1 MEQSLE
7 VHTLS
12 MSLQSAVN
20 LARQVFPRGWAPVL
34 AAAAHYVPTLQQ
46 YRARLVDGTD
56 MYLDLREYMCFG
68 YFFHGGL
75 PHEFGTLK
83 LLRRTLGE
91 GGVFVD
97 VGANIGY
104 FTKLASTLV
113 GKTGAVFAFEPMPA
127 ALKLLRMNSTQ
138 LSNVTIFPLAL
149 SIKKGTAIFYVREK
163 GDMSSLTHDS
173 HARPVQITVSTL
185 DELLVEQPRMD
196 LIKIDVEGSE
206 LDVLRGGRMTLSRH
220 RPIVYFELL
229 PCFTAQRGIGLG
241 TFEEFFEEFQYVLRW
256 INHSESDPSLFGEE
270 PSTYVVA
277 VPKEREKELG
287 WSG

>member
-1 MEQSLE
+1 
-7 VHTLS
+7 

-20 LARQVFPRGWAPVL
+20 LARHLVPRGWAPVL
-34 AAAAHYVPTLQQ
+34 SAAAHYVPTLQQ
-46 YRARLVDGTD
+46 YRARLADGND

-68 YFFHGGL
+68 YFFYGGL
-75 PHEFGTLK
+75 PHEFGTVK
-83 LLRRTLGE
+83 LLRRVLGE

-104 FTKLASTLV
+104 FTKLASSVV
-113 GKTGAVFAFEPMPA
+113 GKTGGVFAFEPMPA
-127 ALKLLRMNSTQ
+127 ALNLLRLNSAL

-149 SIKKGTAIFYVREK
+149 SNKKGTATFYVRKK
-163 GDMSSLTHDS
+163 GDTSSLSHDLS
-173 HARPVQITVSTL
+173 AKPVQVTVSTL
-185 DELLVEQPRMD
+185 DDLLAEQPRID

-206 LDVLRGGRMTLSRH
+206 LEVLHGGRTTLSRC

-229 PCFTAQRGIGLG
+229 PCFTTQRGIGIE
-241 TFEEFFEEFQYVLRW
+241 TFEEFFEDFQYILRW
-256 INHSESDPSLFGEE
+256 VNHSESDPSLFGDD

-277 VPKEREKELG
+277 FPKEREKELG